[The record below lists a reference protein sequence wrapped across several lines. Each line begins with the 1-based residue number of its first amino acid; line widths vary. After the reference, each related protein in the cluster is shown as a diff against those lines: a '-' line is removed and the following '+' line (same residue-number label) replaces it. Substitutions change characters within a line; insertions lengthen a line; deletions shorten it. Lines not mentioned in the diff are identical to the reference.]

1 MEVDPQVPEEHP
13 AAPYEGDYSIDP
25 EPEFTPESL
34 GMPSGAELAAEAGEG
49 LELSELLEG
58 AGEGGAVAAEAAE
71 GIREGFSVLKTPVV
85 SSFGPVQGFETKPSL
100 L

>member
-1 MEVDPQVPEEHP
+1 VEVDPQVPEEHP

-25 EPEFTPESL
+25 EPEFTPDSL
-34 GMPSGAELAAEAGEG
+34 GMPSEAELAAEAGEG

-58 AGEGGAVAAEAAE
+58 VGEGGEVAAEAAE
-71 GIREGFSVLKTPVV
+71 GIGAGEVLLDIGEVAL
-85 SSFGPVQGFETKPSL
+85 FL